1 MATNYIWRDL
11 QNPPDAS
18 TLEATDYIA
27 FEITSTATSDQGHI
41 HQVEYKTVVALADN
55 EKPNAKL
62 NEIQDTQ
69 LDSITITITGSLH
82 LKKGDGSN
90 ATDSAIPQKVKQW
103 MLDPKTTTSFPKG
116 RFGLKMAEFTI
127 FNVNPSNLAGEER
140 GYLIQD
146 WTWLRVG
153 DTPGKAE
160 FITTLRLNGTVG
172 LSPYTSW
179 TDEVSS

>member
-1 MATNYIWRDL
+1 MPANYIWRDK
-11 QNPPDAS
+11 QNPPDADE
-18 TLEATDYIA
+18 LEAEDFIA
-27 FEITSTATSDQGHI
+27 FEITSTSSSDQGHI

-69 LDSITITITGSLH
+69 LDSISVTITGSLH
-82 LKKGDGSN
+82 LKKGDGTDAS
-90 ATDSAIPQKVKQW
+90 DSAIPQKVKQW
-103 MLDPKTTTSFPKG
+103 MLDPKTSPSFPKG
-116 RFGLKMAEFTI
+116 RFGLKIAEFTV

-153 DTPGKAE
+153 ETPGKAE

-172 LSPYTSW
+172 TSPYTSW
-179 TDEVSS
+179 TNEVSP